1 MPPPPPRSLK
11 RRRSIRYIDGN
22 QALATDPFAGAEQSS
37 RSRRRGPKEAP
48 PPSLQASGSPS
59 GHRCRDP
66 PSPSSGR
73 GGGRQP
79 GGEAHNDPE
88 DIRPHAL
95 IVLLDLPEGCR
106 WAPRRRPRRDLRLGR
121 DNPSTLVAGEISLP
135 RSSRSQFIRSS
146 LTRGSERCYCRARAR
161 TWGGR
166 LRAGPRPLSFVDHG
180 LRTTPLSG
188 TSAPKCPLLDLQ
200 QICYLLSSVAVI
212 FQDGGEALVWTCS
225 MFEEIR
231 LTKQGGAYKMM
242 VEHVQILDHDHLFTR
257 HQLTQGID
265 QNLAFFVVCTME
277 KTKNRDFKSSQF
289 ATLVL

>member
-1 MPPPPPRSLK
+1 MPAPSSHR
-11 RRRSIRYIDGN
+11 GV
-22 QALATDPFAGAEQSS
+22 GADVL
-37 RSRRRGPKEAP
+37 KEAP
-48 PPSLQASGSPS
+48 PPSLQASRSPS
-59 GHRCRDP
+59 GHRRRDP

-95 IVLLDLPEGCR
+95 IVLFDLPEGCR

-121 DNPSTLVAGEISLP
+121 DNPSTPVAGEISLP

-200 QICYLLSSVAVI
+200 QICYLLSSVAGQSQ
-212 FQDGGEALVWTCS
+212 FDFLSA
-225 MFEEIR
+225 
-231 LTKQGGAYKMM
+231 
-242 VEHVQILDHDHLFTR
+242 ILHLFSQMGQR
-257 HQLTQGID
+257 
-265 QNLAFFVVCTME
+265 AFCVKIWRC
-277 KTKNRDFKSSQF
+277 SSENQ
-289 ATLVL
+289 